1 MEIFIITIFEISLF
15 FIFGWFL
22 KFIDEIFL
30 DNTISY
36 TFSKVIDYIKKTLKK

>member
-1 MEIFIITIFEISLF
+1 MEIFIITIFEISLI
-15 FIFGWFL
+15 FILGWFL

-36 TFSKVIDYIKKTLKK
+36 TFSKVINFIKK